1 MSIRANS
8 FTNKGLEEIFRTGR
22 SKRIGPAYL
31 KRIRVVLDYLDGAT
45 GVDDLQ
51 GVLGFH
57 ALTGSRAG
65 QYAMRISGNWRLTFR
80 FDRAGDVVDIDF
92 EDYH

>member
-1 MSIRANS
+1 MAIRS
-8 FTNKGLEEIFRTGR
+8 FAHRGLEELFRTGR
-22 SKRIGPAYL
+22 SKRIGAPYV
-31 KRIRVVLDYLDGAT
+31 KRVVTVLDYLDGAT
-45 GVDDLQ
+45 GPGDLQ

-57 ALTGSRAG
+57 ALIGARAG

-80 FDRAGDVVDIDF
+80 FDKSDVIEVDF

>member
-1 MSIRANS
+1 MSIRSGS
-8 FTNKGLEEIFRTGR
+8 FVHKGLEEVFRTGR
-22 SKRIGPAYL
+22 SKRIGAAYL
-31 KRIRVVLDYLDGAT
+31 KRIRIVLDYLDGAT
-45 GVDDLQ
+45 GPDDLQ
-51 GVLGFH
+51 GVLGLH
-57 ALTGSRAG
+57 ALTGNRAG